1 MLELADFTGIGG
13 LLAQSTFCASSGG
26 GFFDAALNTEKLNAY
41 TPQESFYFISG
52 GNNNN
57 NNNNNNNGNNNG
69 DDNIII
75 GNAGSSKSS
84 ASLVESPLL
93 NSSFNFGANLVDGQ
107 WSLEDFLLG
116 GAEKQQQQHDE
127 LYDFLSPSP
136 QTPPVASPQSL
147 ASSPSN
153 SSSLDD
159 ILDDLEILS
168 PQGSP
173 QSNQGLLGSSPSS
186 SLGSPYSPPFA
197 ASPYAS
203 SSSSSSVGSPAGLG
217 SPAGSYSPSGYGSG
231 LDSPSGS
238 TSPSGCAS
246 PGLDSPYSSSVPSV
260 EIDPLEELL
269 NDLSSSP
276 SAEKNVE
283 AEGGDVVMDT
293 NTLRSSGCYPQ
304 TVTIDNATLMQL
316 LLSAQNNNNNNN
328 SNNNISNSSSNN
340 NSNNN
345 SSSNN
350 NNNNNSSS
358 NNNNS
363 IRNSN
368 NSSSIN
374 NSYSGDIIQQQN
386 IGVSQNQVFKQ
397 ETTAVHSPITPLASP
412 PPSTPGSPAEGSGSK
427 VGRRY
432 TPYNAKPRTEAQ
444 KERKKEHN
452 RKSATKYRS
461 KKKQELSEKTTEL
474 DQLEERNTKLKG
486 SVEELR
492 KEIDYLKTLMLDV
505 IKARVVNNKQAKKTN
520 DVDVLALL
528 AGISSST

>member
-238 TSPSGCAS
+238 TSPSACAS
-246 PGLDSPYSSSVPSV
+246 PGLGSPYSSSVPSV
-260 EIDPLEELL
+260 EVDPLEELL

-276 SAEKNVE
+276 SVEKNVE
-283 AEGGDVVMDT
+283 AEVGDVVMDT
-293 NTLRSSGCYPQ
+293 TTLGSSGCYPQ

-316 LLSAQNNNNNNN
+316 LLSAQNNNNNN
-328 SNNNISNSSSNN
+328 SN
-340 NSNNN
+340 
-345 SSSNN
+345 SNN
-350 NNNNNSSS
+350 NNNNNSS

-368 NSSSIN
+368 KNSSIN
-374 NSYSGDIIQQQN
+374 NSYSGDIIQQQ
-386 IGVSQNQVFKQ
+386 
-397 ETTAVHSPITPLASP
+397 TTAVHSPITPLPSP
-412 PPSTPGSPAEGSGSK
+412 PPSSPGSPAEGSGSK